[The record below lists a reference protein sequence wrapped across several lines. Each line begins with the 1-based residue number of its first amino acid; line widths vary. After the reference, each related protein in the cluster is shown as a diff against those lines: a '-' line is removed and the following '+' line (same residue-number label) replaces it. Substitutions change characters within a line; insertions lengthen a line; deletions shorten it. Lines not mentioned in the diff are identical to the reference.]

1 MWNTIHLRFQIISPP
16 IFPISFD
23 IIILT
28 WEVFYLILSLWTRVF
43 TCNTIL
49 ESFKNVAVQD
59 HKILSNSSVCPMVR
73 LDLPSSFLKGGSS
86 NNS

>member
-1 MWNTIHLRFQIISPP
+1 MWNSIHLRFQIISPS

-23 IIILT
+23 IFILT
-28 WEVFYLILSLWTRVF
+28 WEVSHLILSLWTCVF
-43 TCNTIL
+43 TCNIIL

-59 HKILSNSSVCPMVR
+59 HKILSKSSVCPMAG